1 MWWKLSVFSICY
13 ENYEYFQ
20 YVMKMISIFN
30 MLWKS
35 KTDFLGKVLLLTV
48 VGERF
53 IWQQPLE
60 LQLIGDKLEASHLLD
75 TYTCQ

>member
-1 MWWKLSVFSICY
+1 
-13 ENYEYFQ
+13 
-20 YVMKMISIFN
+20 